1 MQAPDIVERSAFTV
15 AGHHYEGTNQDG
27 GLADCWQSVVEDW
40 EDLLAVA
47 ADDRAYGVSYGGD
60 PEAGTFEYL
69 AGVRVGEDATVPES
83 FAAVD
88 VPAATDAVFE
98 TTLADVEATM
108 QYVHGEWLPD
118 AEYDLA
124 MGPEV
129 EIYPDPAAAGDP
141 ETTLSI
147 AVPIE

>member
-1 MQAPDIVERSAFTV
+1 MQAPDIVDRSAFTV

-27 GLADCWQSVVEDW
+27 ELAECWRSVADDW
-40 EDLLAVA
+40 ADLLALA

-69 AGVRVGEDATVPES
+69 AGVRVAADANVPETVT
-83 FAAVD
+83 AVD
-88 VPAATDAVFE
+88 VPASTYAVFE
-98 TTLADVEATM
+98 TTLAAVDETM
-108 QYVHGEWLPD
+108 QYVHREWLPD

-129 EIYPDPAAAGDP
+129 ERYADPEAAGDP
-141 ETTLSI
+141 GATFTIS
-147 AVPIE
+147 VPIG